1 MCHGNIANLYLRMGN
16 IDLAK
21 EHIDK
26 AIELTEDGTLECA
39 DNYVILVIS
48 SIQITINPIQL

>member
-1 MCHGNIANLYLRMGN
+1 MGN